1 MKKLILNTLLIG
13 FTLMLFASCG
23 SSKKGCGL
31 TSDSQKIEQTTTTKA
46 TVLAEV

>member
-1 MKKLILNTLLIG
+1 MKKLILNTILISFSLIL
-13 FTLMLFASCG
+13 FTSC
-23 SSKKGCGL
+23 SSTKKGCGL